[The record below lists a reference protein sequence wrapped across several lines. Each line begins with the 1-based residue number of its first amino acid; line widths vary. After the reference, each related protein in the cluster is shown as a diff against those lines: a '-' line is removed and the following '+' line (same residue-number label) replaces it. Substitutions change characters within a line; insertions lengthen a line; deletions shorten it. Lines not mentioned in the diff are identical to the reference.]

1 MLKVFFIFGIKLKLQ
16 KKQPFKYIFLFLY
29 LITVTSCNL
38 FKKENIS
45 LKIKNDSISTWI
57 RNSKNFNISIYK
69 RRQYLD
75 KSYNYIL
82 SNTIDSSALKKL
94 SDIAYQTLKV
104 KDTLLFKKRNKKVI
118 ELALKVKDSF
128 SLGDA
133 HWNYATYFVRTE
145 SYEKAYYHFN
155 EAEKY
160 FKSQK
165 YYIGKMLVGK
175 AFIKGR
181 FSDYIGSEQN
191 QIKAI
196 KIFKELNKYNDL
208 LNSYTS
214 LAVVQ
219 SDLKFYDKSLFYYE
233 KALEY
238 SSLSNDKNKI
248 NLNNNIGLIY
258 LEKRNYKKALE
269 FFKKDLDMGFKKSNP
284 RDYARVLDN
293 YAYCKLLNKD
303 TLGIKQDFYRAL
315 FIRDSLKNKE
325 GVLTSKIHLTKYY
338 KFLNDTLK
346 AKKYASE
353 ANKIAK
359 DVKNSRDYLAS
370 LKLLASLDIK
380 KSKYYLEDY
389 ISHSDSL
396 SILERNYQ
404 NKFARISYDTD
415 EYIEET
421 ERLSQQKIW
430 ITIIS
435 LSIILIIILFYF
447 LRVQKAKNEKL
458 LLETEQQKSNEQI
471 YLLTLKQQSKL
482 EEEKVKER
490 NRISE
495 ELHDGILGRLFG
507 ARVGLGFIEINSNEK
522 NKKQYQLFL
531 DELQNVEKEIRDVSH
546 KLSDNFDNAE
556 INFTFI
562 IKQLVIDKSKIGNF
576 KYTIYFDENINWYKI
591 DGVVKVN
598 LYRIIQEV
606 IQNIMKYANATLVSI
621 KFSLKN
627 NNLVLSLSD
636 DGIGFNVKKKRNG
649 IGLKNIKSRVQKL
662 NGIFEISSSLNK
674 GVEIVIVLPIS

>member
-1 MLKVFFIFGIKLKLQ
+1 MQ